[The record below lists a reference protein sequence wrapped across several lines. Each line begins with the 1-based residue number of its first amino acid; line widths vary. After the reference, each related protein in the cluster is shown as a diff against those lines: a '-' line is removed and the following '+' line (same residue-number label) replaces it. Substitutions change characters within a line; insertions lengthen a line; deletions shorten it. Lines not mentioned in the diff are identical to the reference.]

1 VHLPLF
7 IAKRYLFAKK
17 SHNVI
22 NIISLISAGG
32 IALGTMS
39 LIIILSVY
47 NGFEGLIKSLYSN
60 NESDLLILPAEG
72 KSFNP
77 RTADF
82 GKIRG
87 NPGTARF
94 CEIVEEN
101 VFVKYGNKEAVA
113 TIKGVD
119 STYVSGANIDDYIIE
134 GKFSLFDGELP
145 QAIVGKNIALNLGL
159 RTHFVDPLYL
169 YFPSRYGSISLL
181 NPASSLN
188 LIKVFPAGIF
198 AIEQNFDKKFIFVP
212 ISYARELL
220 ELDKEATSVEIY
232 VKEGSDI
239 GRLKKEFSKDLG
251 KQFVIKDRYEQNE
264 TLYKMMKSE
273 KLSIYLILLFVLI
286 IISCNLFGSL
296 SMLIIEKEDDA
307 ETLRSLGA
315 KDILIRRIFLFEGW
329 MISLTGL
336 FIGLAL
342 GILICLVQMQF
353 GIVKMPGNFVI
364 DSYPVVI
371 SAWDILS
378 TIGGVGLIG
387 YLAAKLPLIIMKKN
401 YKIS

>member
-1 VHLPLF
+1 
-7 IAKRYLFAKK
+7 
-17 SHNVI
+17 
-22 NIISLISAGG
+22 
-32 IALGTMS
+32 
-39 LIIILSVY
+39 
-47 NGFEGLIKSLYSN
+47 
-60 NESDLLILPAEG
+60 
-72 KSFNP
+72 
-77 RTADF
+77 
-82 GKIRG
+82 
-87 NPGTARF
+87 
-94 CEIVEEN
+94 
-101 VFVKYGNKEAVA
+101 
-113 TIKGVD
+113 
-119 STYVSGANIDDYIIE
+119 
-134 GKFSLFDGELP
+134 
-145 QAIVGKNIALNLGL
+145 
-159 RTHFVDPLYL
+159 L

-198 AIEQNFDKKFIFVP
+198 AIEQNFDKKYIFIP
-212 ISYARELL
+212 IAYARELL
-220 ELDKEATSVEIY
+220 ELDKEATSVEIF

-239 GRLKKEFSKDLG
+239 GRLKKEFSKDIG
-251 KQFVIKDRYEQNE
+251 NRFVIKDRYEQNE

-336 FIGLAL
+336 FIGLII
-342 GILICLVQMQF
+342 GILICLAQQQF

-371 SAWDILS
+371 SAWDILA

-401 YKIS
+401 NKIS

>member
-1 VHLPLF
+1 
-7 IAKRYLFAKK
+7 
-17 SHNVI
+17 
-22 NIISLISAGG
+22 
-32 IALGTMS
+32 LGTMS

-60 NESDLLILPAEG
+60 NESDLLVLPAEG

-82 GKIRG
+82 DKIRD
-87 NPGTARF
+87 NPGIARF

-101 VFVKYGNKEAVA
+101 VFVKYGDKEAVA

-119 STYVSGANIDDYIIE
+119 SSYVSGTNIGDYIIE

-188 LIKVFPAGIF
+188 LVKVFPAGIF
-198 AIEQNFDKKFIFVP
+198 AVEQNFDKKYIFIP
-212 ISYARELL
+212 IAYARELL
-220 ELDKEATSVEIY
+220 ELDKEATSVEIF

-239 GRLKKEFSKDLG
+239 GRLKKEFSNDIG
-251 KQFVIKDRYEQNE
+251 NSFIIKDRYEQNE

-307 ETLRSLGA
+307 ETLRCLGA

-336 FIGLAL
+336 FIGLII
-342 GILICLVQMQF
+342 GILICLAQQQF

-401 YKIS
+401 NKIS

>member
-1 VHLPLF
+1 MHLPLF

-32 IALGTMS
+32 IALGTLS

-47 NGFEGLIKSLYSN
+47 NGFEELIKSLYSN

-77 RTADF
+77 RTAEF
-82 GKIRG
+82 YKIRENIG
-87 NPGTARF
+87 IAQF

-101 VFVKYGNKEAVA
+101 VFVKYGSKEAVA

-119 STYVSGANIDDYIIE
+119 SSYVSDTNIGNYIIE
-134 GKFSLFDGELP
+134 GKFSLYDGELP
-145 QAIVGKNIALNLGL
+145 QAIVGKNVASNLGL
-159 RTHFVDPLYL
+159 RTHFVEPIYL
-169 YFPSRYGSISLL
+169 YFPSRYGSISML

-188 LIKVFPAGIF
+188 LIKVFPSGIF
-198 AIEQNFDKKFIFVP
+198 AIEQNFDKKYIFIP
-212 ISYARELL
+212 IAYARELL
-220 ELDKEATSVEIY
+220 ELDNEATSVE
-232 VKEGSDI
+232 VFTKNGTDI
-239 GRLKKEFSKDLG
+239 GQLKKEFSKNLG
-251 KQFVIKDRYEQNE
+251 TGFVIKDRYEQNE

-296 SMLIIEKEDDA
+296 SMLIIEKEDDV

-315 KDILIRRIFLFEGW
+315 KDKLIRRIFLFEGW

-336 FIGLAL
+336 FIGLIL
-342 GILICLVQMQF
+342 GLLICLAQQQF
-353 GIVKMPGNFVI
+353 GIIKMPGNFII

-371 SAWDILS
+371 SPWDILS

-387 YLAAKLPLIIMKKN
+387 YFAAKLPLIIMKN
-401 YKIS
+401 NSKIS